1 MFKSYRFR
9 IYPSPEQHEQLAK
22 NFGCARFVYNQLV
35 ERQTDSNLVGRAQ
48 ERQMID
54 ELCRSDPW
62 IKTIN
67 PSVVF
72 HAFDHFNY
80 TLQRSKNLNQKLR
93 FITRRNRE
101 SFCLSNYSRSIRIN
115 AKSVAVSSFGDLK
128 ARMPRLPDGRILNTT
143 IIKTASGRFYM
154 SILTQQK
161 DNAVLPVT
169 RKEKVHCI
177 GLDMGIK
184 HFLTQSDGVH
194 IENPRYF
201 QDGLERM
208 KHLQKDLAR
217 KTKGSANYK
226 KNCQRIARLHE
237 RIMTQRNAFL
247 HKESTRIVRENDIIA
262 VETLGVS
269 DMLEQKKISLQI
281 NDAAWSKFIAMLT
294 YKAQWYGK
302 QLIRIDRY
310 HPSSKTCCKC
320 RYIAP
325 NMPLNVREWQC
336 PQCETQHDRDT
347 NAAINIMIAGVKLY
361 QKNNP
366 KLTQQLIPVLS
377 GRR

>member
-9 IYPSPEQHEQLAK
+9 IYPSTKQFKQLAA
-22 NFGCARFVYNQLV
+22 NFGCARFVYNKLV
-35 ERQTDSNLVGRAQ
+35 ERQTDRALVGRAQ

-54 ELCRSDPW
+54 ELCCSEPW

-67 PSVVF
+67 PSVIF

-115 AKSVAVSSFGDLK
+115 AKSVAVSTIGELK
-128 ARMPRLPDGRILNTT
+128 ARMPRLPNGRILNTT

-154 SILTQQK
+154 SVLTQQD

-184 HFLTQSDGVH
+184 HFLTQSDGIHV
-194 IENPRYF
+194 ENPRYF
-201 QDGLERM
+201 QDNLARM
-208 KHLQKDLAR
+208 KRLQKDLAR
-217 KTKGSANYK
+217 KNKGSANYM

-310 HPSSKTCCKC
+310 HPSTKTCCRC
-320 RYIAP
+320 RYVARD
-325 NMPLNVREWQC
+325 MPLSTREWQC

-347 NAAINIMIAGVKLY
+347 NAAINIMIAGVKIY
-361 QKNNP
+361 QHNNP
-366 KLTQQLIPVLS
+366 KLNQQLIPVLS

>member
-9 IYPSPEQHEQLAK
+9 IYPSTEQLEQLAL

-35 ERQTDSNLVGRAQ
+35 ERQTDSGLVGRAQ

-54 ELCRSDPW
+54 ELCRSEPW

-80 TLQRSKNLNQKLR
+80 SLQRSKTINKKLR

-101 SFCLSNYSRSIRIN
+101 SFCLSNYCRSIRIN
-115 AKSVAVSSFGDLK
+115 AKSVAVSTIGELR
-128 ARMPRLPDGRILNTT
+128 ARMPRLPNGQILNTT

-154 SILTQQK
+154 SVLTRQD

-208 KHLQKDLAR
+208 KRLQKDLGR
-217 KTKGSANYK
+217 KSKGSANYS

-247 HKESTRIVRENDIIA
+247 HKESSRIVRENDIIA

-310 HPSSKTCCKC
+310 HPSSKTCCRC
-320 RYIAP
+320 RYIAHS
-325 NMPLNVREWQC
+325 MPLSVREWQC

-347 NAAINIMIAGVKLY
+347 NAAINIMIAGVKIY